1 MKYWE
6 SLLRDY
12 RELISCESSVHRLK
26 GEDIPSLEKQIH
38 AQDELLPSLTEVAE
52 KVSHLTYL
60 RLIYLTCMWQANDK
74 LQVLKRELKE
84 LVSLRQHAVNVSRLH
99 SDCKDLRKEISNVEN
114 SLAATGSK
122 KTADDVQ
129 QELDDL
135 SAAL

>member
-1 MKYWE
+1 M
-6 SLLRDY
+6 
-12 RELISCESSVHRLK
+12 SCESSVHRLK
-26 GEDIPSLEKQIH
+26 DVDISSLEKQIH
-38 AQDELLPSLTEVAE
+38 TQDELLPSLTEVAE
-52 KVSHLTYL
+52 KVWRLTYSQ
-60 RLIYLTCMWQANDK
+60 LIYLTSCMWQANDK

-129 QELDDL
+129 QELDEL
-135 SAAL
+135 SAKL

>member
-1 MKYWE
+1 MP
-6 SLLRDY
+6 
-12 RELISCESSVHRLK
+12 CESSVHRLK
-26 GEDIPSLEKQIH
+26 DVDIPSLEKQIH
-38 AQDELLPSLTEVAE
+38 DQDELLPSLTEAAE

-60 RLIYLTCMWQANDK
+60 WLIYLTCMWQANDK

-99 SDCKDLRKEISNVEN
+99 TDCKDLRKEISNVEN
-114 SLAATGSK
+114 SLAVTGSK

-129 QELDDL
+129 QELDEL

>member
-1 MKYWE
+1 MP
-6 SLLRDY
+6 
-12 RELISCESSVHRLK
+12 CESSVHHLK
-26 GEDIPSLEKQIH
+26 GVDIPSLEKQIF
-38 AQDELLPSLTEVAE
+38 AQDELLPSLTEAAE
-52 KVSHLTYL
+52 KVLHLTYL
-60 RLIYLTCMWQANDK
+60 RLIYLICMWQANDK

-114 SLAATGSK
+114 SLAVTGSK

-129 QELDDL
+129 QELDEL